1 MIQKPE
7 TRNQKSEIDFRRG
20 LGFVFLI
27 SGFWFLVSGPCH
39 ADDVIVPDRTTI
51 VDSPDLTDLP
61 PQRNDIV
68 VPDKTT
74 IVNTPDVPGT
84 THWGPSPFEKT
95 YEPVGEGKPPT
106 LDKLQDIEASEQKQ
120 EVGFQVRVEAQKE
133 AALSYGLRGG
143 LAWRTYQINQRLARF
158 ANPLTRIY
166 DFRRLL
172 MAAPGG
178 VYVEPPVIEEQLEAL
193 QIENQGQS
201 AALTDKVLTITANAK
216 LVTTARDWR
225 NYLIRDWG
233 HPDDPPD
240 ILLPKTDEERAN
252 WKKWVAEGWQKG
264 IEQADDI
271 FAEDNA
277 RLTRDFTG
285 MIRYRKLLA
294 EAMVSAPYA
303 GLVDRGVTGGGV
315 EMRIGDRAVTI
326 TGPAQLRNQSMQWHP
341 ISISQPH

>member
-7 TRNQKSEIDFRRG
+7 TRSQKSEN
-20 LGFVFLI
+20 GFGHTLCFI
-27 SGFWFLVSGPCH
+27 FLVSCFCLLTSVICK
-39 ADDVIVPDRTTI
+39 ADDSTTW
-51 VDSPDLTDLP
+51 SPSPL
-61 PQRNDIV
+61 
-68 VPDKTT
+68 DKTF
-74 IVNTPDVPGT
+74 VPT
-84 THWGPSPFEKT
+84 SDTMPPSLE
-95 YEPVGEGKPPT
+95 
-106 LDKLQDIEASEQKQ
+106 KLQNAEGAEQKQ

-143 LAWRTYQINQRLARF
+143 LAWRTFQINQRLERF
-158 ANPLTRIY
+158 SNPLSRIY
-166 DFRRLL
+166 DFRQLL
-172 MAAPGG
+172 VAAPGG

-193 QIENQGQS
+193 QIADAGRS
-201 AALTDKVLTITANAK
+201 AALTDKVLTITGNAK

-233 HPDDPPD
+233 KPDSPPD
-240 ILLPKTDEERAN
+240 ILLPTSDEERKN
-252 WKKWVAEGWQKG
+252 WKNWVKEGWQKG

-271 FAEDNA
+271 FAEDCA

-303 GLVDRGVTGGGV
+303 GLVERGVTGGGL

-326 TGPAQLRNQSMQWHP
+326 TGPAQLKNQSETWRP

>member
-1 MIQKPE
+1 MSQKQGM
-7 TRNQKSEIDFRRG
+7 RNKERG
-20 LGFVFLI
+20 VKLSQSLTLFFIFCFLI
-27 SGFWFLVSGPCH
+27 SSSWFLVPSSCK
-39 ADDVIVPDRTTI
+39 ADDTSW
-51 VDSPDLTDLP
+51 SPSPL
-61 PQRNDIV
+61 
-68 VPDKTT
+68 DKTF
-74 IVNTPDVPGT
+74 VPISDAVP
-84 THWGPSPFEKT
+84 PSLET
-95 YEPVGEGKPPT
+95 LQNAEG
-106 LDKLQDIEASEQKQ
+106 AEQKQ
-120 EVGFQVRVEAQKE
+120 KVGFQVRVEAQKE

-143 LAWRTYQINQRLARF
+143 LAWRTFQINQRLERF
-158 ANPLTRIY
+158 SNPLSRIY
-166 DFRRLL
+166 DFRQLL
-172 MAAPGG
+172 VAAPGG

-193 QIENQGQS
+193 KIADAGRS

-233 HPDDPPD
+233 KPDSPPD
-240 ILLPKTDEERAN
+240 ILLPNTDEERKN
-252 WKKWVAEGWQKG
+252 WKNWVKEGWQKG

-271 FAEDNA
+271 FAEDTS

-303 GLVDRGVTGGGV
+303 GLVERGVTGGGL

-326 TGPAQLRNQSMQWHP
+326 TGPAQLKNQSNTWRP

>member
-7 TRNQKSEIDFRRG
+7 NRSQKSENGFW
-20 LGFVFLI
+20 LTLCFVFLVF
-27 SGFWFLVSGPCH
+27 SFYFLSPVVCK
-39 ADDVIVPDRTTI
+39 ADDTNW
-51 VDSPDLTDLP
+51 S
-61 PQRNDIV
+61 
-68 VPDKTT
+68 
-74 IVNTPDVPGT
+74 
-84 THWGPSPFEKT
+84 PSP
-95 YEPVGEGKPPT
+95 
-106 LDKLQDIEASEQKQ
+106 LDKGFVPISDSEPPSLEKLQNAEGAEQKQ

-143 LAWRTYQINQRLARF
+143 LAWRTYQINQRLERF
-158 ANPLTRIY
+158 SNPLSRIY
-166 DFRRLL
+166 DFRQLL
-172 MAAPGG
+172 VAAPGG

-193 QIENQGQS
+193 QIADAGRS

-233 HPDDPPD
+233 KPDSPPD
-240 ILLPKTDEERAN
+240 ILLPNTDEERKN
-252 WKKWVAEGWQKG
+252 WKNWVKEGWQKG

-271 FAEDNA
+271 FAEDTS

-303 GLVDRGVTGGGV
+303 GLVERGVTGGGL

-326 TGPAQLRNQSMQWHP
+326 TGPAQLKNQSETWRP
-341 ISISQPH
+341 ISISQPR